1 MCSILYNILY
11 RIERE
16 CIMRHRGYLPKGER
30 QERSRLIKLI
40 HQEPFLRGSLVDST
54 FKCGKDNCWCK
65 RTNKGHPA
73 CYLSMRV
80 GSKRKMIY
88 VPKDRESLIRG
99 WVKNHKDIIKG
110 IEKISKYCLDRFKE
124 E

>member
-1 MCSILYNILY
+1 
-11 RIERE
+11 
-16 CIMRHRGYLPKGER
+16 MRHRGYLPEGER

-54 FKCGKDNCWCK
+54 FKCGKDNCWCAK
-65 RTNKGHPA
+65 AKKGHPA
-73 CYLSMRV
+73 CYLSIRA

-88 VPKDRESLIRG
+88 VPKDKEKHIREC
-99 WVKNHKDIIKG
+99 VENHKQIIKG
-110 IEKISKYCLDRFKE
+110 IEKVSKYCLGRLKE